1 MSRKA
6 TYILRYIKKRVV
18 SRLREVIFLLYTT
31 VVRPHLEYCVQFWA
45 PQLKKGLDLRNPP
58 ESHKDNKGPGASPV

>member
-1 MSRKA
+1 
-6 TYILRYIKKRVV
+6 VV